1 MEKLAVT
8 SPPPKERA
16 DAKGWPRRFAGKVAL
31 VTGASDR
38 GIGGAIAERLARE
51 GAAVLLLSRTRPE
64 RLLKRL
70 GRLAGD
76 YLWQACDIR
85 DWHAVA
91 AGIDAGQARFGR
103 FDVVVNNAGVEVARP
118 FEALGEEDWEQIIG
132 VNLTGA
138 VRVTRH
144 ALPHLTAP
152 GGAIVNISSVL
163 GMAGCPG
170 LSAYSATKA
179 GLIGMTQSL
188 AWELAPRGIRAVC
201 VAPALVHTPMVH
213 KHTQDLT
220 LEKRSQIAA
229 CHPLDVG
236 TGHDVAAAVAF
247 LASDE
252 ARWITGIT
260 LPLGWAASYPL
271 PVEQFFEEAES
282 PALERRAA

>member
-8 SPPPKERA
+8 SPPPDERA
-16 DAKGWPRRFAGKVAL
+16 DASRWPRRFADKVAL

-38 GIGGAIAERLARE
+38 GIGGAIAERLVRE

-70 GRLAGD
+70 GRLAAD
-76 YLWQACDIR
+76 CLWQACDIR
-85 DWHAVA
+85 HADEVAAAVA
-91 AGIDAGQARFGR
+91 AGQARFGQ
-103 FDVVVNNAGVEVARP
+103 FDVVVNNAGVEIARP
-118 FEALGEEDWEQIIG
+118 FEELAEEDWEQIIG
-132 VNLTGA
+132 VNLTGT
-138 VRVTRH
+138 VRVTRQV
-144 ALPHLTAP
+144 LPHLTAP

-163 GMAGCPG
+163 GLAGCPG

-213 KHTQDLT
+213 KHTQHLT
-220 LEKRSQIAA
+220 AEKRAQIAA
-229 CHPLDVG
+229 CHPLDIG

-260 LPLGWAASYPL
+260 LPLGWASGYPL
-271 PVEQFFEEAES
+271 PVEQFLHAHES
-282 PALERRAA
+282 LSAQKRAA